1 LLGERGWGMIADGYG
16 ISFQGDEN
24 ILELDS
30 DAGCTTLWIHRKT
43 TDLYH
48 FKSLNIMECEIDSS
62 I

>member
-1 LLGERGWGMIADGYG
+1 MIADGYG